1 MLSSFLSMQ
10 SAMLQQNFA
19 QANLMS
25 GVDAM
30 NGAVSFGVSQ
40 PLKPQNILAA
50 DRFEMSNKAEETK
63 IAVSKRLADAHEK
76 ALAANIKRSTPHF
89 GGLDYKA

>member
-10 SAMLQQNFA
+10 SAMLQQNIA
-19 QANLMS
+19 QANLMT
-25 GVDAM
+25 GANAM
-30 NGAVSFGVSQ
+30 LNSVSFGASQ
-40 PLKPQNILAA
+40 PLKPQNVLTA
-50 DRFEMSNKAEETK
+50 DKFEMSNKAEETK
-63 IAVSKRLADAHEK
+63 IAVSKRLAEAHEK